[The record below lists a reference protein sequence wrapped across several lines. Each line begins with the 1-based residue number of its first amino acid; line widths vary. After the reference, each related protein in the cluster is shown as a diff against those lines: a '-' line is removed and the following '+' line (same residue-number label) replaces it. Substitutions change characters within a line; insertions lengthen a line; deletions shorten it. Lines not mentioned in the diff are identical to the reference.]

1 MLCPH
6 PVSAARNADM
16 PAEPTSGNRRIAP
29 APGRADS
36 VRAKL
41 AELGLSEADI
51 AGAVAWARSGG
62 GEAGG

>member
-6 PVSAARNADM
+6 AVSAARSADM

-29 APGRADS
+29 APGRADG

-41 AELGLSEADI
+41 AALRLSEADI
-51 AGAVAWARSGG
+51 AGAVVWARSGG
-62 GEAGG
+62 GEADG

>member
-1 MLCPH
+1 
-6 PVSAARNADM
+6 M

-29 APGRADS
+29 ARGRADG

-41 AELGLSEADI
+41 AALRLSEADI
-51 AGAVAWARSGG
+51 AGAVVWARSGG